1 MYKQVLLFI
10 FCVSNLYGQSMR
22 EAFERAI
29 QQSILDGTYQ
39 EAGCGNS
46 SRDFP
51 HFNDGRACNSNNG
64 YGTNGWQPASNNG
77 GANAF
82 DIINCTVPTTPVP
95 ACGFYR
101 IPLALVIFENSAHI
115 GTNYLNGAGFASLT
129 DVDINSA
136 LVQLNSLYANAKI
149 EFYEAVPRRR
159 VTNADMYD
167 FYTPFLGGPDPATAP
182 NNGLDDDP
190 ETAAFDVPGII
201 NLYFVGGLNGDHDAS
216 GITGYAPYPPS
227 RNYSIMAYRA
237 LFGST
242 LFHELG
248 HYLGLHH
255 THNNQGTG
263 NDNPQFPPDD
273 ALNNSDCLTKGDK
286 ICDTW
291 PDPTFD
297 GCNQPSCVYK
307 TTPSPPC
314 GVLTIAPASGT
325 NYGGGVST
333 ILQRN
338 IMSYNSFGSCR
349 QDFSPCQYKKLQ
361 DVLLNCRNNL
371 CDTAVSRHFN
381 STALNNVQSPY
392 KEICVGQ
399 AIPTFTAKSAC
410 YNWYLV
416 PTAGAPV
423 ATGTASFTP
432 TAAQLN
438 VNTAGTTLFYIEEVN
453 AYNTACRQI
462 VRVVVSPRPGNG
474 INVADGTAT
483 VLLTGSGTE
492 TVTVNTTA
500 AALAANQI
508 VGWWLTVDNP
518 ISTSVTNQTT
528 LNSALG
534 SATVGGAVSSST
546 PNQVFE
552 ATVGVPATQLAL
564 GLDCSVLDP
573 SKDYFLT
580 PFVSGKRAAIA
591 DANCTVNFGPGGI
604 GTFNGFAAKS
614 RSLSAAAVT
623 CRPASPFAPP
633 TFTISFTVA
642 GYTGAA
648 NNLGLRIRN
657 GSCGGTSMI
666 SQTIAGNGNY
676 TFTQANFAAGY
687 DPGVDGFCIIAFE
700 NSGAG
705 MSAATLTAS
714 INITYP
720 GLPAINFPTVVYNNC
735 LFGTPVQANCPNII
749 PVSVGAGC
757 TSGSVNGV
765 TGNSWFPVL
774 DGSSKLIAAINP
786 GTNNL
791 GTVTVQVND
800 MAAVPLDGDNKHY
813 LPRYWN
819 FESSNFA
826 GIASPFPS
834 GNISVRIYL
843 LDAELTAY
851 NTAAGL
857 SATAAQLNL
866 THYAGSNEDCN
877 ILNNNY
883 STAILEMINSGSI
896 AATSYNTTSGN
907 GYQLQFSLSH
917 FSEIGASGSPILLAE
932 APILSFRA
940 QAKDR
945 TVDLFW
951 SVNTDAKAAKFDI
964 EHSVDAANFTSIGV
978 LPVLSSDQ
986 FSFNFNHSAP
996 IQGNNYYRLKMYSRD
1011 GAESYSKILNQAF
1024 DMQST
1029 ISIIPNPAQAEC
1041 TLIYFSDVATE
1052 NDLLEVYD
1060 LSGKL
1065 VFKQNAVSKEG
1076 MNYITL
1082 QTEMLPAGVYTLRLQ
1097 QKTNSRVLRFVKE

>member
-1 MYKQVLLFI
+1 
-10 FCVSNLYGQSMR
+10 MR
-22 EAFERAI
+22 ESFERAI
-29 QQSILDGTYQ
+29 QQSVLDGTYQ
-39 EAGCGNS
+39 EPGCGNS

-82 DIINCTVPTTPVP
+82 DVINCTVPATPVP

-101 IPLALVIFENSAHI
+101 IPLALVVFENSAHV
-115 GTNYLNGAGFASLT
+115 GTNYLNGAGFAALT
-129 DVDINSA
+129 DVDINAA
-136 LVQLNSLYANAKI
+136 LTQLNILYANAKI

-167 FYTPFLGGPDPATAP
+167 FYTPFLGGPDPAVAP
-182 NNGLDDDP
+182 NNGIDDDP

-255 THNNQGTG
+255 THNNQFLN
-263 NDNPQFPPDD
+263 NDNPQFPPED
-273 ALNNSDCLTKGDK
+273 AMNNSDCLTKGDK

-291 PDPTFD
+291 PDPNFSD
-297 GCNQPSCVYK
+297 CNQVSCVYK
-307 TTPSPPC
+307 TTPTPPC
-314 GVLTIAPASGT
+314 GVLTITPASGT
-325 NYGGGVST
+325 NYGSGVST

-381 STALNNVQSPY
+381 STALNNAQSPY
-392 KEICVGQ
+392 KEICVGA
-399 AIPTFTAKSAC
+399 AIPTFTAKSPC

-438 VNTAGTTLFYIEEVN
+438 VNTSGTTLFYIEEVN

-474 INVADGTAT
+474 LNVADGTAS

-492 TVTVNTTA
+492 TVTVNTSA
-500 AALAANQI
+500 PALAANQI

-518 ISTSVTNQTT
+518 ISSSVNNQTT
-528 LNSALG
+528 LNTALG

-552 ATVGVPATQLAL
+552 STVGVPATQLAL
-564 GLDCSVLDP
+564 GLNCSVLDP
-573 SKDYFLT
+573 TKDYFLT
-580 PFVSGKRAAIA
+580 PFVSSKRAAIP
-591 DANCTVNFGPGGI
+591 DANCIVNYAISNTTVGTSAGKRGNLALNGI
-604 GTFNGFAAKS
+604 P
-614 RSLSAAAVT
+614 
-623 CRPASPFAPP
+623 CRPASPSSAP
-633 TFTISFTVA
+633 TFTLTITIS

-648 NNLGLRIRN
+648 NNLSLRIRN
-657 GSCGGTSMI
+657 NSTCATPSDVA
-666 SQTIAGNGNY
+666 QTIAGNGTY
-676 TFTQANFAAGY
+676 IFTQANFVAGF
-687 DPGVDGFCIIAFE
+687 DPHTTGMCVLAFE
-700 NSGAG
+700 NGGNPGG
-705 MSAATLTAS
+705 MGGGTMTVSL
-714 INITYP
+714 NITYP
-720 GLPAINFPTVVYNNC
+720 GLPAINFPTVAYTNC
-735 LFGTPVQANCPNII
+735 LFGTPVQVNCPNNI
-749 PVSVGAGC
+749 PVSVGASC

-774 DGSSKLIAAINP
+774 DGSSKIIAAINP
-786 GTNNL
+786 GANNL
-791 GTVTVQVND
+791 GTVTVSVND
-800 MAAVPLDGDNKHY
+800 MATVPSDGDGRNY

-826 GIASPFPS
+826 GIATPFPS

-843 LDAELTAY
+843 LDAELAAY
-851 NTAAGL
+851 NTAEG
-857 SATAAQLNL
+857 SAVTASQLNL

-883 STAILEMINSGSI
+883 TTAILEMINSGSI
-896 AATSYNTTSGN
+896 SATSYNTVSGN

-932 APILSFRA
+932 APILSFMT

-951 SVNTDAKAAKFDI
+951 SVNADAKAVKFDI
-964 EHSVDAANFTSIGV
+964 EHSVDAANFTKIGV
-978 LPVLSSDQ
+978 LPLMSSDQ
-986 FSFNFNHSAP
+986 LSFNFNHSSP

-1011 GAESYSKILNQAF
+1011 GAESYSKILNRAF
-1024 DMQST
+1024 DLQST
-1029 ISIIPNPAQAEC
+1029 INIIPNPARAEC
-1041 TLIYFSDVATE
+1041 TLIYYSDAATD

-1097 QKTNSRVLRFVKE
+1097 QKTNGRVLRFVKE